1 MSDRAPSTYLLASR
15 ARAAPSTAA
24 RRTESPDVIGR
35 AQVSL
40 VLLLS
45 YTVPHLPS
53 SAGPRDELPP
63 PERVPGGVEESPG
76 RARATSGGPG
86 GDARR
91 RRPRPTR
98 RSRGSPRDVG
108 PSISKQRWKIA
119 GPRWSTSAPGRSW
132 RFKPS
137 LPKFLRRRPAGGLGT
152 RDGTSSSEVEGSKFR
167 YELQAMFIIKDR
179 PAQSQNLS

>member
-1 MSDRAPSTYLLASR
+1 MTPVFISIAKNVRSVYPSVVYTPACTVEDNFKANCRALRVLLSDRAPSIYLLASR

-24 RRTESPDVIGR
+24 RRTESSDFIGR

-86 GDARR
+86 GRETPPASTDSPIPRIAARR
-91 RRPRPTR
+91 RTIYLKAALENC
-98 RSRGSPRDVG
+98 RS
-108 PSISKQRWKIA
+108 SIVDICSR
-119 GPRWSTSAPGRSW
+119 
-132 RFKPS
+132 
-137 LPKFLRRRPAGGLGT
+137 
-152 RDGTSSSEVEGSKFR
+152 EVVA
-167 YELQAMFIIKDR
+167 LQALT
-179 PAQSQNLS
+179 S